1 MKFPSYLYIFALAV
15 LCNPG
20 LFIKDTSP
28 CYMIYSLCFT
38 IILYITFDFV
48 NKYTE
53 NYEQYNVDVKGVDSL
68 VDLLKIQ
75 GGTNEPKKIDI
86 NNQLFQEEGA
96 NEANCWNALGKNQK
110 ELEIIKV
117 QLDSY
122 AGSKESVDKLNNQLD
137 AQKKEFEKL
146 EKELKGFSGTKTEI
160 DQINSQIK
168 SYQGEIDTLKQQ
180 LSLYNQTETTIG
192 QVNNQIVKIQS
203 TITELNLNITTCNS
217 LNNEKESNITTLTAG
232 ILEQGNTIRSLESR
246 INSREGCSFQLDV
259 NPDTPVNGVSW
270 SLSNSSAL
278 LFRTNHYYFDNPGN
292 TVEIRFNRPIRFV
305 SYKGHI
311 APWNGYGHIAPWN
324 GYASQGYQDYNTK
337 ASNRSNILRLIYKN
351 NGVEVGNQTIYA
363 DQMPSN
369 TEYTLGTINSTYT
382 GLIDSIYVPT
392 RPDRFY
398 PTFTNFTVSN

>member
-270 SLSNSSAL
+270 SRVIPEGETVQAL
-278 LFRTNHYYFDNPGN
+278 VQQSGHYYLNYWNKP
-292 TVEIRFNRPIRFV
+292 TEIRFNRPIRFM
-305 SYKGHI
+305 SFKGHLQPY
-311 APWNGYGHIAPWN
+311 ADYGFIP
-324 GYASQGYQDYNTK
+324 S
-337 ASNRSNILRLIYKN
+337 SSNILTLIYKN
-351 NGVEVGNQTIYA
+351 NGVEVGNQTING
-363 DQMPSN
+363 DQMPN
-369 TEYTLGTINSTYT
+369 NIEYTLGTINSTYT
-382 GLIDSIYVPT
+382 GLIDSIAIPS
-392 RPDRFY
+392 RRNFW

>member
-1 MKFPSYLYIFALAV
+1 
-15 LCNPG
+15 
-20 LFIKDTSP
+20 
-28 CYMIYSLCFT
+28 
-38 IILYITFDFV
+38 LYITFDFV

-270 SLSNSSAL
+270 SRVVPEGETVQAL
-278 LFRTNHYYFDNPGN
+278 VQQSGHYYLNYWNKP
-292 TVEIRFNRPIRFV
+292 TEIRFNRPIRFM
-305 SYKGHI
+305 SFKGHLQPY
-311 APWNGYGHIAPWN
+311 ADYGFIP
-324 GYASQGYQDYNTK
+324 S
-337 ASNRSNILRLIYKN
+337 SSNILTLIYKN
-351 NGVEVGNQTIYA
+351 NGVEVGNQTING
-363 DQMPSN
+363 DQMPN
-369 TEYTLGTINSTYT
+369 NREYTLGTINSTYT
-382 GLIDSIYVPT
+382 GLIDSIAIPS
-392 RPDRFY
+392 RRNFW